1 METKVVTPA
10 ELVEIVERHKVSH
23 TVFGVRFTKKD
34 GSDRIMAC
42 RFGVKSHLRTAG
54 TPSTVS
60 HKPEYITVFD
70 MKKQAYRNVS
80 LSRLTYL
87 VSKQI
92 KYILH

>member
-10 ELVEIVERHKVSH
+10 ELVKIVEQHKISH
-23 TVFGVRFTKKD
+23 QVFGVRFLKKD

-42 RFGVKSHLRTAG
+42 RFGVKSHLTTNG

-60 HKPEYITVFD
+60 HIPEYITVFD
-70 MKKQAYRNVS
+70 MKKQGYRNVS

-87 VSKQI
+87 VSRQV